1 MRVST
6 EKFNNRVIF
15 MLINPASGGLI
26 ILFTERGLEMTET
39 ERIANEVMDR
49 NNIPSREQVELDK
62 AWAATGYEELGIG
75 FDHTGQYHYPLANV
89 LGEGP
94 NVSELRNDDGIAFF
108 TGIRNALAFE
118 VLAGLVIWGAWELHR
133 PIMLLTHWL
142 VSHAR

>member
-1 MRVST
+1 MRLIANNRLVDKPRIAPPLRMST
-6 EKFNNRVIF
+6 EKFNKRIIF

-39 ERIANEVMDR
+39 ERITNEVMS
-49 NNIPSREQVELDK
+49 NC
-62 AWAATGYEELGIG
+62 G
-75 FDHTGQYHYPLANV
+75 FDAKGRYHAPEYPHANV

-108 TGIRNALAFE
+108 TGVRNALAMG
-118 VLAGLVIWGAWELHR
+118 VLAGIVIWGLWELHH

>member
-1 MRVST
+1 
-6 EKFNNRVIF
+6 

-39 ERIANEVMDR
+39 ERITNEVMDGS
-49 NNIPSREQVELDK
+49 NIPSREQVELDK

-75 FDHTGQYHYPLANV
+75 FDHAGQYHYPHANV

-94 NVSELRNDDGIAFF
+94 NVSKLRNDDGIAFF

-118 VLAGLVIWGAWELHR
+118 VLAGLVIWGMWELHH
-133 PIMLLTHWL
+133 PIMLLAHWL
-142 VSHAR
+142 VSHAH

>member
-1 MRVST
+1 MRLIANNRLVDKPRIAPPLRMST
-6 EKFNNRVIF
+6 EKFNKRIIF

-39 ERIANEVMDR
+39 ERITNEVMS
-49 NNIPSREQVELDK
+49 NC
-62 AWAATGYEELGIG
+62 G
-75 FDHTGQYHYPLANV
+75 FDAKGRYHAPEYPHANV

-118 VLAGLVIWGAWELHR
+118 VLAGLAIWGLWELHY
-133 PIMLLTHWL
+133 PIMVLAHWL
-142 VSHAR
+142 VAHAR

>member
-1 MRVST
+1 MST

-39 ERIANEVMDR
+39 ERITNEVMS
-49 NNIPSREQVELDK
+49 N
-62 AWAATGYEELGIG
+62 YG
-75 FDHTGQYHYPLANV
+75 FDAMGTYHAPEYPHANV

-108 TGIRNALAFE
+108 TGVRNALAMG
-118 VLAGLVIWGAWELHR
+118 VLAGLVIWGLWELHH